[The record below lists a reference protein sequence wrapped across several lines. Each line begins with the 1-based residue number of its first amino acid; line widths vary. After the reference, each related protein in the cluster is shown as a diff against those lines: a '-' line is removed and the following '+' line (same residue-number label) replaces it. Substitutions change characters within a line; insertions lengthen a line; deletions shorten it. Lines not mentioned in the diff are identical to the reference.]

1 MIMEFL
7 LAGVTQTT
15 REVITGLE
23 NSVRRASGICARIRR
38 KSEKDGE

>member
-1 MIMEFL
+1 MTMEYL
-7 LAGVTQTT
+7 SAGITQMTK
-15 REVITGLE
+15 EVITGLE